1 MSNYFESELQR
12 IIADTEENEK
22 ISAEYSQRFFRIFL
36 TVSEAREILKI
47 IKNHRD
53 QQIVQSTIAG

>member
-12 IIADTEENEK
+12 IIAATEENEK
-22 ISAEYSQRFFRIFL
+22 ISAEYSQRFFRIFM

-47 IKNHRD
+47 IKSHRD